1 MPRGWRLRWLRVH
14 DPILP
19 YLTLSYPTL
28 LYLPLPLTPPI
39 TNPTHLSYILYVIPT
54 YLPTYLPSTG
64 ELPLPAVVDT
74 KLPLPLTPPITNP
87 THLLYILYI
96 PTYLPTYLLQESSL
110 SLPWSTPSPP
120 VSSPL
125 LRRCAPSSPSP
136 PSPCHLIGQ
145 GKSNG

>member
-39 TNPTHLSYILYVIPT
+39 TNPTHL
-54 YLPTYLPSTG
+54 
-64 ELPLPAVVDT
+64 
-74 KLPLPLTPPITNP
+74 
-87 THLLYILYI
+87 LYILYI

-110 SLPWSTPSPP
+110 SLPWLTLSYPYP
-120 VSSPL
+120 
-125 LRRCAPSSPSP
+125 
-136 PSPCHLIGQ
+136 
-145 GKSNG
+145 